1 MYNSGMKPHKSIRLK
16 GYDYSRAGAYFVT
29 ICTHNKECLFGDVVN
44 GNLALN
50 DFGRMV
56 DSEWLKTTEIRKNVI
71 LDKYIVMPNHFHG
84 MFLITENDS
93 GKARLATTKCNVS
106 IKMEFGK
113 PKPGSLPVIVGSF
126 KSAVARQINLMRN
139 TPGKE
144 VWQRNYY
151 EHIVRNPDELDR
163 IREYIVTNP
172 LRWQMDKENP
182 NGIPD
187 EEEKKFWEDFS

>member
-1 MYNSGMKPHKSIRLK
+1 MYRPDIKPHKSIRLK

-29 ICTHNKECLFGDVVN
+29 ICTHNKECLFGSVMNENMV
-44 GNLALN
+44 LN

-56 DSEWLKTTEIRKNVI
+56 DVEWLKTAEIRKNVV
-71 LDKYIVMPNHFHG
+71 LDGYVIMPNHFHG
-84 MFLITENDS
+84 IFLITENDG
-93 GKARLATTKCNVS
+93 GKARLATTGYNVS

-126 KSAVARQINLMRN
+126 KSAVTRQINLVRG
-139 TPGKE
+139 TPRKE

-151 EHIVRNPDELDR
+151 EHIIRNPDELNR
-163 IREYIVTNP
+163 IREYIINNP
-172 LRWQMDKENP
+172 LKWHLDRDNP

-187 EEEKKFWEDFS
+187 ESELKFWEDFS

>member
-29 ICTHNKECLFGDVVN
+29 ICTHN
-44 GNLALN
+44 
-50 DFGRMV
+50 
-56 DSEWLKTTEIRKNVI
+56 
-71 LDKYIVMPNHFHG
+71 
-84 MFLITENDS
+84 
-93 GKARLATTKCNVS
+93 NVS